1 MNKKELIERIKEDAD
16 CSDEEAED
24 IFQRAV
30 EGGMVK
36 RQVNWRFIN
45 RYSDVSFGAGFTNL
59 VNNYIFINNTFKKI

>member
-45 RYSDVSFGAGFTNL
+45 IIAMYLSVL
-59 VNNYIFINNTFKKI
+59 VLLIWLITIYL